1 MKKIMI
7 LALGLLML
15 VAFGADA
22 KKKQAVAQFAE
33 TTYNFGTI
41 PENGGPVTHEF
52 TFTNTGDAN
61 LVIVDA
67 RADCGCTKP
76 EFPAKPIAPGANG
89 KIKVTFN
96 PKYQA
101 AQFNKVITVQT
112 NGKQKKVRLKIS
124 GTIDKNK

>member
-1 MKKIMI
+1 MKKIII
-7 LALGLLML
+7 LALGLLLLIPAGMT
-15 VAFGADA
+15 A

-52 TFTNTGDAN
+52 TFTNSGDGN
-61 LVIVDA
+61 LVIIDA

-76 EFPAKPIAPGANG
+76 EFPAKPIAPGGHG

-96 PKYQA
+96 PKYQP

-124 GTIDKNK
+124 GNIDKNK

>member
-1 MKKIMI
+1 MKKIAFLI
-7 LALGLLML
+7 VALLMMIP
-15 VAFGADA
+15 VAAVA
-22 KKKQAVAQFAE
+22 KKKQASAE
-33 TTYNFGTI
+33 FEKTSYNFGAVA
-41 PENGGPVTHEF
+41 ENGGPVSHEF

-76 EFPAKPIAPGANG
+76 EYPLKPVAPGAKG

-101 AQFNKVITVQT
+101 SPFSKTITVQT
-112 NGKQKKVRLKIS
+112 NGKQKKVRLKIT
-124 GTIDKNK
+124 GTIVRDK

>member
-1 MKKIMI
+1 MKRI
-7 LALGLLML
+7 LFVL
-15 VAFGADA
+15 VALVALVSLGAEA
-22 KKKQAVAQFAE
+22 KKKQAQAEFAQMS
-33 TTYNFGTI
+33 YNFGTVA
-41 PENGGPVTHEF
+41 ENGGPVTHEF

-76 EFPAKPIAPGANG
+76 EFPAKPIAPGGKG

-101 AQFNKVITVQT
+101 VNFSKVITVQT
-112 NGKQKKVRLKIS
+112 NGKPKKIRLKIT
-124 GTIDKNK
+124 GTIDKSK